1 MRILMLFLNAF
12 YKALDLPIRIS
23 LFVKNRLLGKSKF
36 STTRKSDSD
45 STSYTD
51 FVSAAVRDDK
61 KLDRFR
67 TAYSY
72 RMILEHV
79 DFQLGY
85 EYLSRLTPTTIAF
98 YLNDPTLKNLSKVGS
113 PRVYYYPQLGWVSPT
128 VIRYLY
134 VNQRVLD
141 LFSSKGVEKVG
152 EIGIG
157 FGGQFAITSKSM
169 RLTEYSMYDLPVVLS
184 LSEKTLGKAN
194 LLNGSFKQQ
203 SIDPVVPN
211 SFDLV
216 ISNYA
221 FSELPADVQR
231 DYILKIFKNTSCGYL
246 TMNSGRSDVTGRSLG
261 KMSLAEIT
269 AAIPGCEILEEDPL
283 TGPDN
288 YIIVWGHQVSE

>member
-1 MRILMLFLNAF
+1 MRISMLFLDTL
-12 YKALDLPIRIS
+12 YKALDLPIRIA
-23 LFVKNRLLGKSKF
+23 LFLINRLMGKSKF

-51 FVSAAVRDDK
+51 FVSAVVRDDK
-61 KLDRFR
+61 KLAKFR

-85 EYLSRLTPTTIAF
+85 EYLSRLTPATIAF
-98 YLNDPTLKNLSKVGS
+98 YLNDSALKNLSKVGS
-113 PRVYYYPQLGWVSPT
+113 PRVYYYPQLGWISPT

-134 VNQRVLD
+134 VNQRISD
-141 LFSSKGVEKVG
+141 LFSSKGVQKVG

-157 FGGQFAITSKSM
+157 FGGQFAITSKSL
-169 RLTEYSMYDLPVVLS
+169 RLTEYSLYDLPVVLF
-184 LSEKTLGKAN
+184 LSGKTIGKAD
-194 LLNGSFKQQ
+194 LLNGSFKEQ

-221 FSELPADVQR
+221 FSELPAEVQR
-231 DYILKIFKNTSCGYL
+231 DYISKIFKNTPCGYL
-246 TMNSGRSDVTGRSLG
+246 TMNSGRTDVTGRSFG
-261 KMSLAEIT
+261 KVSLAEIKE
-269 AAIPGCEILEEDPL
+269 AIPGCEILEEDPI

-288 YIIVWGHQVSE
+288 YIIVWGHRVSE

>member
-1 MRILMLFLNAF
+1 MYKLMVLLDVL
-12 YKALDLPIRIS
+12 YKAIDLPMRIS
-23 LFVKNRLLGKSKF
+23 LFVKNRLMGKSKF

-45 STSYTD
+45 STPYTD
-51 FVSAAVRDDK
+51 FVSSAVRDDK
-61 KLDRFR
+61 KLGKFR
-67 TAYSY
+67 RAYSY
-72 RMILEHV
+72 RTILEHV
-79 DFQLGY
+79 DFQLGH
-85 EYLSRLTPTTIAF
+85 EYLSRLTPATIAF
-98 YLNDPTLKNLSKVGS
+98 YLNDSALKNLSKVGS
-113 PRVYYYPQLGWVSPT
+113 PRVYYYLQLGWISPT

-134 VNQRVLD
+134 VNQRILD
-141 LFSSKGVEKVG
+141 LFSSKGVKKVG

-184 LSEKTLGKAN
+184 LSEKTLGNAN

-203 SIDPVVPN
+203 SIEPVIPN

-269 AAIPGCEILEEDPL
+269 AAIPGCEILEEDPI

>member
-1 MRILMLFLNAF
+1 MYTLMVLLDILYKAIDLPMRISF
-12 YKALDLPIRIS
+12 
-23 LFVKNRLLGKSKF
+23 FVKNRLMGKSKF

-45 STSYTD
+45 STPYTD
-51 FVSAAVRDDK
+51 FVSAAVREDK
-61 KLDRFR
+61 KLDKFR
-67 TAYSY
+67 RAYSY

-79 DFQLGY
+79 NFQLGY
-85 EYLSRLTPTTIAF
+85 QYSSRLTPTTIAF

-113 PRVYYYPQLGWVSPT
+113 PRVYYYPRLGWISPT

-141 LFSSKGVEKVG
+141 LFSSKGVQKVG

-157 FGGQFAITSKSM
+157 FGGQFAITSKSL
-169 RLTEYSMYDLPVVLS
+169 RLTEYALYDLPVVLS
-184 LSEKTLGKAN
+184 LSEKTIGKAN

-211 SFDLV
+211 SYDLV

-221 FSELPADVQR
+221 FSELPAEVQR
-231 DYILKIFKNTSCGYL
+231 DYISKIFKNTPCGYL
-246 TMNSGRSDVTGRSLG
+246 TMNSGRSDLTGRSFG
-261 KMSLAEIT
+261 KMSLAEIQ
-269 AAIPGCEILEEDPL
+269 AAIPNCEILEEDPI

-288 YIIVWGHQVSE
+288 YIIVWGHQK

>member
-246 TMNSGRSDVTGRSLG
+246 TMNSGRSDLTGRSFG

-288 YIIVWGHQVSE
+288 YIIVWGH

>member
-1 MRILMLFLNAF
+1 MRTLMVFLDVL
-12 YKALDLPIRIS
+12 YKAIDLPMRIS
-23 LFVKNRLLGKSKF
+23 LFVKNRLMGKSKF
-36 STTRKSDSD
+36 STTQKSDSD
-45 STSYTD
+45 STPYSD
-51 FVSAAVRDDK
+51 FVSATVRDDK
-61 KLDRFR
+61 KLDKFR
-67 TAYSY
+67 RAYSY

-79 DFQLGY
+79 DFKLGY

-113 PRVYYYPQLGWVSPT
+113 PRVYYYPQLGWISPT

-134 VNQRVLD
+134 VTQRVLD
-141 LFSSKGVEKVG
+141 LFSSKGVQKVG

-157 FGGQFAITSKSM
+157 FGGQFAITSKSLP
-169 RLTEYSMYDLPVVLS
+169 LTEYSLYDLPVVLT
-184 LSEKTLGKAN
+184 LAEKAIGKAN

-231 DYILKIFKNTSCGYL
+231 DYILKIFKNTPCGYL
-246 TMNSGRSDVTGRSLG
+246 TMNSGRSDVTGRSFG
-261 KMSLAEIT
+261 KMSLAEIK
-269 AAIPGCEILEEDPL
+269 AAIPSCEILEEDPI

>member
-1 MRILMLFLNAF
+1 MRTLMVFLDVL
-12 YKALDLPIRIS
+12 YKAIDLPMRIS
-23 LFVKNRLLGKSKF
+23 LFVKNRLMGKSKF
-36 STTRKSDSD
+36 STTQKSDSD
-45 STSYTD
+45 STPYSD
-51 FVSAAVRDDK
+51 FVSATVRDDK
-61 KLDRFR
+61 KLDKFR
-67 TAYSY
+67 RAYSY

-79 DFQLGY
+79 DFKLGY

-113 PRVYYYPQLGWVSPT
+113 PRVYYYPQVGWISPT

-134 VNQRVLD
+134 VTQRFLD
-141 LFSSKGVEKVG
+141 LFSSKGVQKVG

-157 FGGQFAITSKSM
+157 FGGQFAITSKSLP
-169 RLTEYSMYDLPVVLS
+169 LTEYSLYDLPAVLT
-184 LSEKTLGKAN
+184 LAEKTIGKAN

-221 FSELPADVQR
+221 FSELPAEVQR
-231 DYILKIFKNTSCGYL
+231 DYISKIFKNTPCGYL
-246 TMNSGRSDVTGRSLG
+246 TMNSGRSDVTGRSFG
-261 KMSLAEIT
+261 KMSLAEIK
-269 AAIPGCEILEEDPL
+269 AAIPGCEILEEEPL

-288 YIIVWGHQVSE
+288 YILVWGHQVSE

>member
-79 DFQLGY
+79 DFELGY

-98 YLNDPTLKNLSKVGS
+98 YLNDPMLKNLSKVGS
-113 PRVYYYPQLGWVSPT
+113 PRVYYYPQLGWISPT

-134 VNQRVLD
+134 VNQRILD
-141 LFSSKGVEKVG
+141 LFSSKGVKKVG

-169 RLTEYSMYDLPVVLS
+169 RSTEYSMYDLPVVLS

-221 FSELPADVQR
+221 FSELPTDVQR

-246 TMNSGRSDVTGRSLG
+246 TMNSGRSDVTGRSFG

-288 YIIVWGHQVSE
+288 YIIVWGH

>member
-246 TMNSGRSDVTGRSLG
+246 TMNSGRSDVTGRSFG
-261 KMSLAEIT
+261 KMSLAEIKT
-269 AAIPGCEILEEDPL
+269 TIPGCEILEEDPL

-288 YIIVWGHQVSE
+288 YILVWGHQVSE

>member
-1 MRILMLFLNAF
+1 MLFLNAF

-246 TMNSGRSDVTGRSLG
+246 TMNSGRSDLTGRSFG

-288 YIIVWGHQVSE
+288 YIIVWGH

>member
-1 MRILMLFLNAF
+1 MLFLDTL
-12 YKALDLPIRIS
+12 YKALDLPIRIV
-23 LFVKNRLLGKSKF
+23 LFLKNRLMGKSKF

-51 FVSAAVRDDK
+51 FVSVVVRDDK
-61 KLDRFR
+61 KLARFR
-67 TAYSY
+67 
-72 RMILEHV
+72 
-79 DFQLGY
+79 
-85 EYLSRLTPTTIAF
+85 
-98 YLNDPTLKNLSKVGS
+98 KNLSKVGS
-113 PRVYYYPQLGWVSPT
+113 PRVYYYPQLGWISPT

-134 VNQRVLD
+134 VNQRILD
-141 LFSSKGVEKVG
+141 LFSSKGVQKVG

-184 LSEKTLGKAN
+184 LSERTLGNAN

-203 SIDPVVPN
+203 SIDPVIPN

-221 FSELPADVQR
+221 FSELPAEVQR
-231 DYILKIFKNTSCGYL
+231 DYISKIFKNTPCGYL
-246 TMNSGRSDVTGRSLG
+246 TMNSGRSDVTGRSFG
-261 KMSLAEIT
+261 KVSLAEIK
-269 AAIPGCEILEEDPL
+269 AAIPSCEILEEDPI

>member
-1 MRILMLFLNAF
+1 MLFLDAL
-12 YKALDLPIRIS
+12 YKVLDLPIRIS
-23 LFVKNRLLGKSKF
+23 LIVKNRLMRKSKF

-79 DFQLGY
+79 DFKLGY

-128 VIRYLY
+128 VLRYLY

-141 LFSSKGVEKVG
+141 LFSSNGLKRVG

-157 FGGQFAITSKSM
+157 FGGQFAITSKSL
-169 RLTEYSMYDLPVVLS
+169 RLTEYSLYDLPVVLS

-221 FSELPADVQR
+221 FSELPAEVQR
-231 DYILKIFKNTSCGYL
+231 DYISKIFKNTPCGYL
-246 TMNSGRSDVTGRSLG
+246 TMNSGRSDVTGRSFG
-261 KMSLAEIT
+261 KMSLAEIK
-269 AAIPGCEILEEDPL
+269 AAIPSCEILEEDPI